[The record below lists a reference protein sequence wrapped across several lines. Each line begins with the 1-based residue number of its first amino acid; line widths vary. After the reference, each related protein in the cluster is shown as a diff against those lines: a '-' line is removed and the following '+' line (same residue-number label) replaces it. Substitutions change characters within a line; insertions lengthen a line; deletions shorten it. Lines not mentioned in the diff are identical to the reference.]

1 MTPHGDTPGPN
12 IVLICVDQ
20 WRGDCLSADGHPV
33 VRTPYL
39 DALAARGV
47 RFRNA
52 YSATPTC
59 VPARMAL
66 LTGLAQEHHRRV
78 GYVDGIDFD
87 IDETLPRTLGAHG
100 YQTQAI
106 GKMHVH
112 PERERAGF
120 DDVRLHDGF
129 LHHARRESG
138 RNLAMIDD
146 YITWLRRQPAMAEAA
161 DTDHGVGFN
170 SLMARPWHKPE
181 A

>member
-1 MTPHGDTPGPN
+1 MNPSAANRPN
-12 IVLICVDQ
+12 VVLICVDQ

-47 RFRNA
+47 RFSNA

-66 LTGLAQEHHRRV
+66 LTGLAQENHRRV

-87 IDETLPRTLGAHG
+87 IEQTLPRELSSHG

-106 GKMHVH
+106 GKMHYS
-112 PERERAGF
+112 PERVRIGF
-120 DDVRLHDGF
+120 DDVILHDGY
-129 LHHARRESG
+129 L
-138 RNLAMIDD
+138 
-146 YITWLRRQPAMAEAA
+146 WA
-161 DTDHGVGFN
+161 DPV
-170 SLMARPWHKPE
+170 L
-181 A
+181 

>member
-1 MTPHGDTPGPN
+1 MDDRPN

-20 WRGDCLSADGHPV
+20 MRGDALSAAGHPV

-39 DALAARGV
+39 DSLAAEGTS
-47 RFRNA
+47 FSHA

-59 VPARMAL
+59 VPARVAL
-66 LTGLAQEHHRRV
+66 MTGQGPSSHGRL
-78 GYVDGIDFD
+78 GYREGVPFGVAH
-87 IDETLPRTLGAHG
+87 TVTMPGVLRQHG

-106 GKMHVH
+106 GKMRVY

-129 LHHARRESG
+129 LHYARRESG

-146 YITWLRRQPAMAEAA
+146 YITWLRRQPGMAEAA
-161 DTDHGVGFN
+161 DTDHGVGCN
-170 SLMARPWHKPE
+170 SLMARPWDKLE